1 MISLEDLFQLMNKI
15 DRLNQ
20 RLEVLDHANMNPEA
34 PFGWLDSPDVMK
46 LLKISSRT
54 LQGYRDNGILPF
66 SKIGGKIFF
75 KLEDIETI
83 LEKNRME
90 IY

>member
-1 MISLEDLFQLMNKI
+1 MISIEDLYELMNKI
-15 DRLNQ
+15 DRLIKM
-20 RLEVLDHANMNPEA
+20 LEALDHTNMNPEA

-54 LQGYRDNGILPF
+54 LQSYRDNGILPF
-66 SKIGGKIFF
+66 SKIGGKVFF
-75 KLEDIETI
+75 KRSDIEEI

>member
-54 LQGYRDNGILPF
+54 LQSYRDNGILPF
-66 SKIGGKIFF
+66 SKMGGKVFF
-75 KLEDIETI
+75 KRSDVEAI
-83 LEKNRME
+83 LEKNRVDT
-90 IY
+90 Y